1 MNRSPGHDDATPV
14 APVGR
19 AAEDRHLSTWTMRE
33 KVGRVLW
40 YAVEAIFFRLSPRPM
55 YGWRA
60 WLLRRFGADVHR
72 TARLRS
78 TVRIEVPWHL
88 AIGAGSSVGDF
99 AILYCLGPIRIGR
112 GVTISQYAHL
122 CAGTHDFT
130 RRDMPLL
137 RLPIVIEDE
146 AWIAADVFVG
156 PGVTVGEGCV
166 VGARSSVFG
175 DLRPWTVCMGNPAR
189 AVKERPRFDQR

>member
-1 MNRSPGHDDATPV
+1 MSATHDEHGAEPATQ
-14 APVGR
+14 
-19 AAEDRHLSTWTMRE
+19 DRHLSTWTTRE
-33 KVGRVLW
+33 KITRMLW
-40 YAVEAIFFRLSPRPM
+40 YWTEATLFRLSPRPM
-55 YGWRA
+55 YRWRA
-60 WLLRRFGADVHR
+60 WLLRCFGGDVHP

-88 AIGAGSSVGDF
+88 TIGPGSSVGDF

-112 GVTISQYAHL
+112 GATISQYAHL

-137 RLPIVIEDE
+137 RPPIAVEDE

-156 PGVTVGEGCV
+156 PNVTIGTGCV
-166 VGARSSVFG
+166 VGARSSVFD
-175 DLRPWTVCMGNPAR
+175 DLPAWSICVGNPAR
-189 AVKERPRFDQR
+189 RVKDRPRFDSAGA

>member
-1 MNRSPGHDDATPV
+1 MNRETGHSEPCG
-14 APVGR
+14 APP
-19 AAEDRHLSTWTMRE
+19 AEQRHLSTWTTRE
-33 KVGRVLW
+33 KIGRVLW
-40 YAVEAIFFRLSPRPM
+40 YWIEATLFRLSPRPM
-55 YGWRA
+55 YRWRA
-60 WLLRRFGADVHR
+60 WLVRRFGGEVHP

-88 AIGAGSSVGDF
+88 SVGAGSSVGDF

-137 RLPIVIEDE
+137 RPPIVVEDE
-146 AWIAADVFVG
+146 AWIAADAFVG
-156 PGVTVGEGCV
+156 PNVTIGEGCV
-166 VGARSSVFG
+166 VGARSSVFA
-175 DLRPWTVCMGNPAR
+175 DLPPWSVCAGSPAK
-189 AVKERPRFDQR
+189 AVKPRPRFDPK